1 MEIGLDNQVM
11 MVLDNVSL
19 GYEGRPVVENV
30 SFTLRRG
37 ENLCLVGANGSGKST
52 LIKGVLGLIPAQKGA
67 IDVKCGLDKVS
78 YLAQIHAV
86 DRDFPAT
93 VREIVLSG
101 TQRSGRRLPFYSRRD
116 REQARKAMARLKID
130 AFAGR
135 RIGQLSGGQQ
145 QRVLLARA
153 IAREPELLILDEPC
167 SALDPEITA
176 EMYDLFDQ
184 LKREL
189 KLTMLISTHDWA
201 YVRRAADRVLELGS
215 RVEFIGTAQEWMET
229 RGGAPRE

>member
-1 MEIGLDNQVM
+1 M

-19 GYEGRPVVENV
+19 GYEGRPVVENI
-30 SFTLRRG
+30 SFSLKKG

-52 LIKGVLGLIPAQKGA
+52 LIKGILGLIPAQRGQ
-67 IDVKCGLDKVS
+67 IDVKCGLNKVS

-93 VREIVLSG
+93 VREIVMSG
-101 TQRSGRRLPFYSRRD
+101 TQVSARRLPFYTQKD
-116 REQARKAMARLKID
+116 RARAAEAMERLKIS

-135 RIGQLSGGQQ
+135 RIGQLSVGQQ

-153 IAREPELLILDEPC
+153 IARQPELLILDEPC

-176 EMYDLFDQ
+176 EMYGLFDQ

-189 KLTMLISTHDWA
+189 GLTMLISTHDWA
-201 YVRRAADRVLELGS
+201 YVRRAADRVLELG
-215 RVEFIGTAQEWMET
+215 RQVEFIGTVEDWVAA
-229 RGGAPRE
+229 RGGVPDV

>member
-1 MEIGLDNQVM
+1 METGLDNQVM
-11 MVLDNVSL
+11 MVLDHVSL
-19 GYEGRPVVENV
+19 GYEGRPVIENI
-30 SFTLRRG
+30 SFSLGRG

-52 LIKGVLGLIPAQKGA
+52 LIKGVLGLIPALKGT
-67 IDVKCGLDKVS
+67 IDVKCGLNKVS
-78 YLAQIHAV
+78 YLAQIHAA

-93 VREIVLSG
+93 VREIVMSG
-101 TQRSGRRLPFYSRRD
+101 TQVSGHGLPFYTKRD
-116 REQARKAMARLKID
+116 RERAMEAMERLKIET
-130 AFAGR
+130 FAGR
-135 RIGQLSGGQQ
+135 RVGQLSGGQQ

-153 IAREPELLILDEPC
+153 IARQPELLILDEPC

-215 RVEFIGTAQEWMET
+215 RIEFIGTAQEWMES
-229 RGGAPRE
+229 RGGAPHA